1 MNLNQHARVL
11 WKHRT
16 IVAAG
21 LAMGLVLAVLAAFHV
36 PSMERRGSETWRAE
50 SNILVTQP
58 GFPEGRVTLPET
70 AASGGQSATGG
81 ITSGGSG
88 GSGSQRF
95 ADPTRLSGLALLYA
109 VIAHSDQVRAKLPE
123 RPAPGQIR
131 AVALDATGNGTTFL
145 PIIQL
150 TTTAGSAAAAE
161 RLNVHAFDAFKGL
174 LESEQEANDIEPSER
189 IRLDV
194 LNHPGEAA
202 LVQGRSLT
210 ASFVAFLLCMLATV
224 ALVHLLEGLS
234 LRLHGVSLRP
244 AEEDGAGA
252 EGNGQGAHERVA
264 PATLSPG
271 YRPASSSRRATG

>member
-1 MNLNQHARVL
+1 
-11 WKHRT
+11 
-16 IVAAG
+16 
-21 LAMGLVLAVLAAFHV
+21 
-36 PSMERRGSETWRAE
+36 
-50 SNILVTQP
+50 
-58 GFPEGRVTLPET
+58 
-70 AASGGQSATGG
+70 
-81 ITSGGSG
+81 
-88 GSGSQRF
+88 
-95 ADPTRLSGLALLYA
+95 
-109 VIAHSDQVRAKLPE
+109 
-123 RPAPGQIR
+123 
-131 AVALDATGNGTTFL
+131 VALDATGNGTTFL